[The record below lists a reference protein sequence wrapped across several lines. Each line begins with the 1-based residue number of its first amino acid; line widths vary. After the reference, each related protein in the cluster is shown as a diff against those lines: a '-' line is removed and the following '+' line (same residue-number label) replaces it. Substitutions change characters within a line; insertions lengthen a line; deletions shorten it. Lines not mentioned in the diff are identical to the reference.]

1 MLLLNG
7 ERDGE
12 RGGGKRW
19 GEVGGIIIKEEE
31 GETKRGEVFSCLPE
45 A

>member
-12 RGGGKRW
+12 GVGGRG
-19 GEVGGIIIKEEE
+19 GGIIIKGEE